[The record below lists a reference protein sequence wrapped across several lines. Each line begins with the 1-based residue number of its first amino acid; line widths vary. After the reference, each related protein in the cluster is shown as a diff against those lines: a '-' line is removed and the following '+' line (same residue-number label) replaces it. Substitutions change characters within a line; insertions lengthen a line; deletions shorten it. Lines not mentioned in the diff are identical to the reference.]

1 MTGESILIVEDDGLI
16 ALRIQEL
23 LASSGYRVPE
33 PIAFGEEALGR
44 VLQTIPDLIIMD
56 IGLPGEIDGLETARR
71 IRTRLDIPVIFL
83 TAYSDDQRLTRAREI
98 SPYGYLVKPVS
109 DENLLG
115 SIQSALIRDV
125 PETGAR

>member
-33 PIAFGEEALGR
+33 PIAFGEEALER
-44 VLQTIPDLIIMD
+44 VLQSIPDLIIMD

-71 IRTRLDIPVIFL
+71 IRNRLDIPVIFL

-115 SIQSALIRDV
+115 SIQSALIRAV
-125 PETGAR
+125 PGTGAR